1 MVMKKVVNNELKKK
15 LNLKRQSSSGY
26 DIAQWSTSGRELTL
40 IRPMRTRER
49 PVPPEANRS
58 KNTNRVPSF
67 EDLYKAASERT
78 RSLKFSQKEV
88 LVMFYVGIDWATDHH
103 NIFIADESGAKI
115 DSFCIPHNPKG
126 MSLLRDKLRNLLTPK
141 EQILIAIETPRNLLV
156 EFLLNEGYTIYPIN
170 PKSVDRYRD
179 RYRPSGARDDSFD
192 AMVLANI
199 IRTDRDQF
207 RAILPNSALARE
219 LKILTQDEQHLIR
232 LKTRLVNQIQACLK
246 DYWPTALELFS
257 EIDQAVTLDFL
268 LKYPRPE
275 IIPLAELKKFLQK
288 HHYPLSEEKAKEIH
302 KKLSRPQIFVED
314 FTIRAKSRLLITLV
328 GQLEALITQLDE
340 YQREIVK
347 LFNEHPDCSVFKS
360 LPGSGPKNGPRLLAE
375 MGDNRQRYSKAKNA
389 QCEAGTSPI
398 TDASGKSKI
407 VRMRYSCRKPFRNVL
422 YQFAFSSLRESAWAK
437 KFYDTQRD
445 KGNTHTEALRALGN
459 KWLKI
464 IFRLWKDGTTYNEDR
479 HLASIM
485 RYQFNRCSAT

>member
-1 MVMKKVVNNELKKK
+1 MKEIINEKTKRK
-15 LNLKRQSSSGY
+15 NLEKQTCSSYNTSR
-26 DIAQWSTSGRELTL
+26 WSASGRELTL
-40 IRPMRTRER
+40 PRPMRTRER
-49 PVPPEANRS
+49 PVPPEAKCS
-58 KNTNRVPSF
+58 ESINRVPSF
-67 EDLYKAASERT
+67 EDLYKATPEQT
-78 RSLKFSQKEV
+78 RPLKFLHKEV
-88 LVMFYVGIDWATDHH
+88 LVMFYVGIDWACDHH

-115 DSFCIPHNPKG
+115 DSFRIPHSPKG
-126 MSLLRDKLRNLLTPK
+126 MALLRDKLRNLLTPK

-199 IRTDRDQF
+199 TRTDRDQF

-219 LKILTQDEQHLIR
+219 LKILTQDEQHLIH

-257 EIDQAVTLDFL
+257 VIDQQVTLDFL
-268 LKYPRPE
+268 SKYSSPE
-275 IIPLAELKKFLQK
+275 IIPIAELKKFLQK
-288 HHYPLSEEKAKEIH
+288 HHYPRSEEKAREIH

-314 FTIRAKSRLLITLV
+314 FTVRAKSRLLITLV
-328 GQLEALITQLDE
+328 GQLKALITQLDE
-340 YQREIVK
+340 YQREIAK
-347 LFNEHPDCSVFKS
+347 LFNEHPDCPVFKS

-375 MGDNRQRYSKAKNA
+375 MGDNRQRYSKAKNV
-389 QCEAGTSPI
+389 QCEAGTAPI

-407 VRMRYSCRKPFRNVL
+407 VKMRYSCRKPFRNTL
-422 YQFAFSSLRESAWAK
+422 YQFAFSTLTQSAWAK
-437 KFYDTQRD
+437 KFYDTQRA

-464 IFRLWKDGTTYNEDR
+464 IFRIWQDGTTYNEDR

-485 RYQFNRCSAT
+485 RYQLNQDPAT